1 MCVCEEM
8 CSMVTLFFR
17 LYSIIN
23 YYKVMI
29 IISHLYYFLDTK
41 LAVTKGKREEM
52 RNKIKGMGLTDT
64 KCSV

>member
-1 MCVCEEM
+1 
-8 CSMVTLFFR
+8 
-17 LYSIIN
+17 
-23 YYKVMI
+23 MI

-41 LAVTKGKREEM
+41 LAVTKGEREEM

>member
-1 MCVCEEM
+1 
-8 CSMVTLFFR
+8 
-17 LYSIIN
+17 
-23 YYKVMI
+23 MI

>member
-1 MCVCEEM
+1 
-8 CSMVTLFFR
+8 MVTLFFR

>member
-1 MCVCEEM
+1 
-8 CSMVTLFFR
+8 MVTLFFR
-17 LYSIIN
+17 VYSIIN